1 MAGNSARLPRLV
13 QPPRKPLPPSQLR
26 TLQALANFWQVRH
39 RAPTIMELA
48 NYLGVTRQPAYTA
61 LLALASKRYVKQHPI
76 TRKFKVVR

>member
-1 MAGNSARLPRLV
+1 
-13 QPPRKPLPPSQLR
+13 
-26 TLQALANFWQVRH
+26 
-39 RAPTIMELA
+39 MELA